1 MEDSAQKEK
10 TLKER
15 LEEYH
20 EKIGK
25 AVKIDEFN
33 MKDIQMDLPNQ
44 RHYWVGRLMLHKTE
58 IINLQKQRKKAIKI
72 ITEKMKKELPVGTH
86 QKTISSAA
94 EENEIVKR
102 IDEKVI
108 EEELLIDYLSK
119 IESNFRS
126 TSYDLKNLIE
136 IVKMETT

>member
-1 MEDSAQKEK
+1 
-10 TLKER
+10 
-15 LEEYH
+15 
-20 EKIGK
+20 
-25 AVKIDEFN
+25 
-33 MKDIQMDLPNQ
+33 
-44 RHYWVGRLMLHKTE
+44 
-58 IINLQKQRKKAIKI
+58 
-72 ITEKMKKELPVGTH
+72 MKKELPVGTH